1 MPYSIETPRLLLRPW
16 QRNDFALFAQINASP
31 EIMRYFPQPLSTI
44 ESNML
49 AEKFQHLIELNGWG
63 FWALELKQ
71 TGQFI
76 GFTGLHTQP
85 ELFTFSPCTE
95 IGWRLDSAYW
105 HHGYATEAATA
116 CLKFAFEKLKLNEVK
131 AFTAVQNT
139 PSEKLMLRL
148 GMQHQGYFDHPKLDQ
163 HSPLCR
169 HTLYGITPTVF
180 LKNHDECDLNKSI
193 HILTN

>member
-76 GFTGLHTQP
+76 GFTGLNTQP
-85 ELFTFSPCTE
+85 EQFIFSPCVE
-95 IGWRLDSAYW
+95 IGWRFAKQYW
-105 HHGYATEAATA
+105 HQGYATEAAKA
-116 CLKFAFEKLKLNEVK
+116 CLKFAFEALQLNEVVS
-131 AFTAVQNT
+131 FTAVHNT
-139 PSEKLMLRL
+139 ASEHVMQRL
-148 GMQHQGYFDHPKLDQ
+148 GMQAMFEFNHPALTQ
-163 HSPLCR
+163 ESPLSR
-169 HTLYGITPTVF
+169 
-180 LKNHDECDLNKSI
+180 
-193 HILTN
+193 HILYKIVQKSL